1 MKHYEFPCL
10 ALKPRWAREIY
21 NREKFWEFRLRPLPL
36 QVPMAVYESA
46 PVKQITG
53 VVAFDAIVAAPLDGM
68 LGLIAALR
76 SSGNAAFVDSY
87 VGSVSRKMLV
97 DYAGSR
103 TIFAHHVGTSPASSS
118 SFSRLSGCPWN
129 RCAWN
134 AVFPAMAPKPRIST
148 SRRSTTD
155 STWRHSA

>member
-1 MKHYEFPCL
+1 MKRYEFPCL

-103 TIFAHHVGTSPASSS
+103 TIFAHHVRTSSS
-118 SFSRLSGCPWN
+118 LFGLAGMGFGP
-129 RCAWN
+129 
-134 AVFPAMAPKPRIST
+134 VPKPPQSWGTVVAPLSDQDAKLLEAFDVAVMEVRP
-148 SRRSTTD
+148 
-155 STWRHSA
+155 